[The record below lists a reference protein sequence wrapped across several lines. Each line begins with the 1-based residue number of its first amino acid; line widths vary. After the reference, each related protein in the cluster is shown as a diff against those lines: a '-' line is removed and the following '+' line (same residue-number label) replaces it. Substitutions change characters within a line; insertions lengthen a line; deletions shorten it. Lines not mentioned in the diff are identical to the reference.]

1 MSRFR
6 YRRYGGDPDPL
17 RPPFDTNAAIDAL
30 AERVLSGDTIREALR
45 RMWERG
51 WQSRRGLSHWRN
63 QTRRRQ
69 QQLRNAGQLDGL
81 LRDVVDMLDEALTA
95 ERAEL
100 FADPSDD
107 ARFREAM
114 LDVLPDSPAA
124 AIRQLR
130 DYDWRSDQARSIY
143 DNLLQR
149 LRSDIIDQQFAAM
162 SQAMSEMGR
171 SGDEAQLRQMLD
183 DLNNL
188 LAAAAAGTATE
199 SDYQDFLRKHGENF
213 PDAPETLSEFIDEL
227 ARRSAA
233 AQRLLNALSPE
244 QREELRR
251 LTAEAF
257 DDPEI
262 TSAMA
267 DLQRTLA
274 DLRPQLDW
282 GSSPA
287 MSGEQRLGLP
297 DATEA
302 LAELADLD
310 ALSEQ
315 FGSDRGAVDPLDI
328 DEDAVA
334 RLLGQSAAEELQ
346 ELQSLTRQLR
356 DSGLLDD
363 HDQLTPKAI
372 RRIGSAAL
380 RHVFDDMTKAPF
392 GDHDNRAH
400 GTSGEFT
407 GQTRPW
413 QFGDEQPFDPVS
425 TVRNALIRQP
435 GADPLTLSPE
445 DFTIRETDDRSR
457 AAVALL
463 IDQSFSMWVND
474 TWRPAKTTAM
484 ALSAL
489 IAGSFPHDAF
499 EVIAFANLAQR
510 VLPADIPQL
519 AAADIQGTNLHHA
532 LMLAG
537 RFFDRHR
544 GANPICLVITDG
556 EPTAHLTGT
565 GDWAFNWPP
574 DPHTINLTVAQVDAM
589 SRRDVTI
596 SWFRLGDDPRLE
608 RFIDAMAH
616 RNRGRVLAPSGAS
629 LGRYVVSDF
638 VRTRRGQRQR

>member
-30 AERVLSGDTIREALR
+30 GERVLSGDTVREALR
-45 RMWERG
+45 RLWERG
-51 WQSRRGLSHWRN
+51 WQSRRGLSHWRD
-63 QTRRRQ
+63 QTRQRQ
-69 QQLRNAGQLDGL
+69 QQLRASGHIDGL
-81 LRDVVDMLDEALTA
+81 LRDVVDMLDDALTA

-114 LDVLPDSPAA
+114 LDVLPHAPAA
-124 AIRQLR
+124 AVRQLR
-130 DYDWRSDQARSIY
+130 DYDWQSDRARTIY
-143 DNLLQR
+143 QKLLER
-149 LRSDIIDQQFAAM
+149 LRTDIIDQQFATM
-162 SQAMSEMGR
+162 SQALSEFAR
-171 SGDEAQLRQMLD
+171 NGDDAHLRQMLD
-183 DLNNL
+183 DLNRL
-188 LAAAAAGTATE
+188 LTSAAEGTATE
-199 SDYQDFLRKHGENF
+199 SDYQDFLGRHGQHF

-233 AQRLLNALSPE
+233 AQRLLNALSPA

-251 LTAEAF
+251 LSAEAF
-257 DDPEI
+257 DDPAVAA
-262 TSAMA
+262 AMA

-282 GSSPA
+282 DSSPA

-310 ALSEQ
+310 SLNEQ
-315 FGSDRGAVDPLDI
+315 FGPNGGGVDPLDI
-328 DEDAVA
+328 DEAAVA

-356 DSGLLDD
+356 DSGLLDT

-380 RHVFDDMTKAPF
+380 RHVFDDMTKTTF
-392 GDHDNRAH
+392 GDHDNRTPGA
-400 GTSGEFT
+400 SGEFT
-407 GQTRPW
+407 GQTRAW

-425 TVRNALIRQP
+425 TVRNALMRDP
-435 GADPLTLSPE
+435 GADPVTLE
-445 DFTIRETDDRSR
+445 AGDFAVRETDDRSR

-463 IDQSFSMWVND
+463 VDQSFSMWVND
-474 TWRPAKTTAM
+474 TWRPAKTTAL

-489 IAGSFPHDAF
+489 IAGSFPNDAF

-544 GANPICLVITDG
+544 GATPICLVITDG
-556 EPTAHLTGT
+556 EPTAHLTGS
-565 GDWAFNWPP
+565 GDWSFSWPP
-574 DPHTINLTVAQVDAM
+574 EPHTINVTVAQVDAM
-589 SRRDVTI
+589 TRRDVPI

-638 VRTRRGQRQR
+638 VRSRRGRSRR